1 LIDSLAARGLDRKN
15 SLLNGILGNAGTAG
29 AFCHPASYSHSLDLC
44 GLDFDRLDSLDSLNL
59 LDLNRLNPDCLNGLQ
74 FINRIG
80 LNQLNNLI
88 TVPSGFGNR
97 RQSNRNKTDGRNGQQ
112 TEKAS

>member
-1 LIDSLAARGLDRKN
+1 LDRKN

-59 LDLNRLNPDCLNGLQ
+59 LNLNRLNPDCLNGLQ
-74 FINRIG
+74 FVDRLG
-80 LNQLNNLI
+80 LNQLDDSI

-97 RQSNRNKTDGRNGQQ
+97 RQSNRNKTDGRNGQES
-112 TEKAS
+112 EKAS

>member
-1 LIDSLAARGLDRKN
+1 LNREDSLLD
-15 SLLNGILGNAGTAG
+15 GILGNAGTAG

-44 GLDFDRLDSLDSLNL
+44 GLDFDRLNLLDSLNL
-59 LDLNRLNPDCLNGLQ
+59 LNLNRLNPDCLNGLQ
-74 FINRIG
+74 FVDRLG
-80 LNQLNNLI
+80 LNELDDLI

-112 TEKAS
+112 TEKASQLP

>member
-1 LIDSLAARGLDRKN
+1 LNRED

-59 LDLNRLNPDCLNGLQ
+59 LNLNRLNPDRLDGLQ
-74 FINRIG
+74 FVDRLG

-88 TVPSGFGNR
+88 AVPTGLGNR
-97 RQSNRNKTDGRNGQQ
+97 RQSNRNKTDGRKGQQ
-112 TEKAS
+112 AKKAS